1 MYFCLK
7 HYIKM
12 ERIVL
17 EVDGA
22 LARAWRNSS
31 AAIRLRYENK
41 IAAILRELK
50 EAEFDKL
57 LDKAGK
63 VAEKN
68 GLTEEKL
75 KEMLNDKG

>member
-1 MYFCLK
+1 
-7 HYIKM
+7 M

-31 AAIRLRYENK
+31 PALRSEYENK
-41 IAAILRELK
+41 IYDLLRELK

-63 VAEKN
+63 IAREN

-75 KEMLNDKG
+75 NQLLNDED

>member
-1 MYFCLK
+1 
-7 HYIKM
+7 M

-31 AAIRLRYENK
+31 PDVRSLYENK
-41 IAAILRELK
+41 INEVLRDLK
-50 EAEFDKL
+50 EAEFDQL
-57 LDKAGK
+57 LDRAGK
-63 VAEKN
+63 IAEAN

-75 KEMLNDKG
+75 NELLNEKE